1 MDNPDALEFPGI
13 QSLLGSTSYPH
24 PDLLASSPKLT
35 DQLATGVV
43 DLWQAGFTSEL
54 GLIEQEM
61 DFTNTE
67 QMREKKTENKKEKKE
82 KKISTKLYKK
92 RLEETGCSLDVDLVI
107 SSSTDEV
114 SVR

>member
-1 MDNPDALEFPGI
+1 MDNPDVLEFPGI
-13 QSLLGSTSYPH
+13 LSFLGSTSYPH
-24 PDLLASSPKLT
+24 PDPKLT